1 MNKEEEHEY
10 EAAQEMRKEAFHVST
25 MSWEFGWCE
34 QASRIHC
41 NSIWRS
47 WTEGGEDG
55 GEGEDRRTGTQIN
68 KVAFR
73 LSKPMPFPLRW
84 GFSEVFQS
92 RRIWGIETGFS
103 RMLASMP
110 FFSFLASHTPPSNTS
125 ASPHSVGQQSSW
137 ELKWCLKNNLLI
149 LIRPVG
155 RQAKT
160 SWVSSSLCCQQP
172 DDKQSSYCVE
182 KRRALTSRQA
192 GGIKPA
198 MIKGPFS
205 KSLADLHG
213 RTLWSRLKDWKW
225 RWRKWRRTIG
235 GGETIFLFFVQ
246 QPVK

>member
-1 MNKEEEHEY
+1 MRFFRGISV
-10 EAAQEMRKEAFHVST
+10 EADLRN
-25 MSWEFGWCE
+25 
-34 QASRIHC
+34 R
-41 NSIWRS
+41 
-47 WTEGGEDG
+47 
-55 GEGEDRRTGTQIN
+55 DRLQQD
-68 KVAFR
+68 A
-73 LSKPMPFPLRW
+73 
-84 GFSEVFQS
+84 GFNAV
-92 RRIWGIETGFS
+92 
-103 RMLASMP
+103 
-110 FFSFLASHTPPSNTS
+110 FSFLASHTPPSNTS

-225 RWRKWRRTIG
+225 RWRKWRRTIWG
-235 GGETIFLFFVQ
+235 GGGDYFSCLRATAGEIRCVWSSLKEEGLNSFNLPLST
-246 QPVK
+246 KKT